1 MIVLFV
7 RLIYSKVRLYY
18 GEVRMTETT
27 LSVKGQIVI
36 PRTVRKRLGLK
47 VGQKFE
53 VDVMSDGTMLVIPI
67 HRQVVQALELPN
79 AERLEKALTEERRK
93 DKERAEKMAKELKA

>member
-1 MIVLFV
+1 M
-7 RLIYSKVRLYY
+7 
-18 GEVRMTETT
+18 
-27 LSVKGQIVI
+27 KGQIVI

-67 HRQVVQALELPN
+67 HRQVVRALELPN

-93 DKERAEKMAKELKA
+93 DKERAEKMAEELRLGESRFRHVGFGGTVQEKS